1 MPLHQPQQCSSID
14 INSQRHLMEVEDQV
28 YIIVPLGP
36 CEEHRRF
43 GIVLRTLS
51 LLHHSYIYM
60 VYMIV
65 NIRIRLVDLA
75 SALTRHHMCW

>member
-1 MPLHQPQQCSSID
+1 M
-14 INSQRHLMEVEDQV
+14 RHLTEVEDQV
-28 YIIVPLGP
+28 YILVSLGP
-36 CEEHRRF
+36 CGEHRRF

-51 LLHHSYIYM
+51 LLHHSYTYM

-65 NIRIRLVDLA
+65 NIRIRLVGLA